1 MSYIELTKRERRM
14 EHCVAN
20 DIVNDMEHILIP
32 KGVSDKLKGKT
43 IEKTSFHPSLYD
55 AEENHL
61 VITFTDGTYISVVIE
76 YDDDYYL
83 DEYISALSLY
93 NADALGYISEEEFH
107 YRKYFKQ
114 LIDIGVVKPI
124 DENILKEKILEK
136 NMKEELREYAQYEK
150 LKKKFENY
158 NPKEKYGIE

>member
-1 MSYIELTKRERRM
+1 MSYIEPTKRERRM

-20 DIVNDMEHILIP
+20 DIENNMEHILIP

-76 YDDDYYL
+76 SDDDYYL
-83 DEYISALSLY
+83 EEYIPALSWY
-93 NADALGYISEEEFH
+93 NPDAIGCISGGKFH
-107 YRKYFKQ
+107 YRKHIKQ
-114 LIDIGVVKPI
+114 LIDIGVVKPL
-124 DENILKEKILEK
+124 DEDILKEKILE
-136 NMKEELREYAQYEK
+136 NDMKQELREYVQYEN
-150 LKKKFENY
+150 LKKKYENY
-158 NPKEKYGIE
+158 NPREKYGIK